1 MYIYN
6 NVHRAKSC
14 DKIKYTLDV
23 SRFLQ
28 SHLQFWFE
36 YNNVL
41 RAKSTDKIVY
51 LDFVNC
57 FSNFDFGRH
66 G

>member
-1 MYIYN
+1 MFTGQNPGTKLNI
-6 NVHRAKSC
+6 VC
-14 DKIKYTLDV
+14 V
-23 SRFLQ
+23 SLFLQ

-51 LDFVNC
+51 FDFVNC